1 MREAGISNQ
10 KYLNQSI
17 VKAAAVLDLF
27 TLEQY
32 ELGIST
38 IAAQLDMPVSTTHRI
53 LNTLESVG
61 YISQNAENGKYR
73 LGLKCFVLGN
83 RVRLYNELASVAKPY
98 LTELSQRYNET
109 TNLSVGTGTDEILCI
124 SKINANRSFFAT
136 PNVGGT
142 RKIQITACGKCIL
155 AFQTPTEQKHI
166 ISQIKFERFTPNT
179 IVTEQQL
186 REQLEVIRRDGYA
199 MENEEGEMGLFCC
212 GAPVFSGR
220 GDVCSGAVSISMP
233 VNRVPASLDILIADV
248 KNTARQISRELGYIE
263 M

>member
-83 RVRLYNELASVAKPY
+83 RVRVKVVKNKVAPP
-98 LTELSQRYNET
+98 
-109 TNLSVGTGTDEILCI
+109 
-124 SKINANRSFFAT
+124 F
-136 PNVGGT
+136 
-142 RKIQITACGKCIL
+142 
-155 AFQTPTEQKHI
+155 
-166 ISQIKFERFTPNT
+166 
-179 IVTEQQL
+179 
-186 REQLEVIRRDGYA
+186 REAEFDI
-199 MENEEGEMGLFCC
+199 MF
-212 GAPVFSGR
+212 GR
-220 GDVCSGAVSISMP
+220 G
-233 VNRVPASLDILIADV
+233 
-248 KNTARQISRELGYIE
+248 ISREGDILDLAAKEGIVEKSGAWYAYNGSKIGQGRENAKVFLANNPSVMEEIE
-263 M
+263 RQVRVRYGFEKEAEAPSAQAAE